1 MGMQEDTYMCCKGKK
16 KKSRRIR
23 KCRGRQKG
31 LQVKIGDM
39 DGLTEK
45 TTWAITRKAE
55 GPEDIQEK
63 SAPDMRKTMFK
74 APKWEACLKY

>member
-1 MGMQEDTYMCCKGKK
+1 MRVLGTGNYYYNLATHSFNIIECLNLPGTVFKYGDAGGYVICAAKEKK

-45 TTWAITRKAE
+45 MTF
-55 GPEDIQEK
+55 GQ
-63 SAPDMRKTMFK
+63 
-74 APKWEACLKY
+74 